1 MARQR
6 MITRTIEQSIAQVMT
21 VDITTSEVSVRQY
34 IIGGSYTSDVLLS
47 KLKNLFETD
56 TLKLVHVK
64 DVKVE
69 EVLLGMTEEDFMR
82 HAIVLPPRTSN
93 KEQD

>member
-34 IIGGSYTSDVLLS
+34 IIGGNYTEDVLLS
-47 KLKNLFETD
+47 KLKKLFETD

-69 EVLLGMTEEDFMR
+69 EVLLGMTEEDFIKN
-82 HAIVLPPRTSN
+82 AVVLPSRNSN
-93 KEQD
+93 KEHD